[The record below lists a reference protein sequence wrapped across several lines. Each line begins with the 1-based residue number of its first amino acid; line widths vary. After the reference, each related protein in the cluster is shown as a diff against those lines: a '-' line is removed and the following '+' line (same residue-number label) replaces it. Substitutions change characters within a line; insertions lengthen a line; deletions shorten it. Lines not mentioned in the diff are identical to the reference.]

1 MKDNEKL
8 FVVFYIDVSNIDRSD
23 VLEYMENARNA
34 LTFDNS
40 VKAFYIPI
48 DGATRIEVLNPRYVP
63 ESEYKSVIERF
74 EKVVKEH
81 EEQKETP
88 TE

>member
-34 LTFDNS
+34 LTFDSS

-48 DGATRIEVLNPRYVP
+48 DGATRVEVLNPRYVP
-63 ESEYKSVIERF
+63 ESEYKPIIERF
-74 EKVVKEH
+74 EKVVNDYEQ
-81 EEQKETP
+81 QKETP

>member
-8 FVVFYIDVSNIDRSD
+8 FVVFYIDVSNINRSD
-23 VLEYMENARNA
+23 VLEYIENARNA
-34 LTFDNS
+34 LAFDNS

-48 DGATRIEVLNPRYVP
+48 DGTTRVEVLNPRYIP
-63 ESEYKSVIERF
+63 ESEYKQIIERF
-74 EKVVKEH
+74 EKVVKER
-81 EEQKETP
+81 EQQKETP

>member
-8 FVVFYIDVSNIDRSD
+8 FVVFYMDVSNIDRSD

-34 LTFDNS
+34 LTFDSS

-81 EEQKETP
+81 GEQKETP